1 MSQDPYLS
9 RPTAAFALRHRFDHA
24 PALTVGVEEE
34 VILLDPDTFLP
45 VDLGERVLTRMD
57 GDPRFKPELRCAQ
70 LELVTPP
77 ASTVAD
83 VVRELAAA
91 RRILAERLRGEI
103 RFAALGTHPCSTT
116 ISAVMP
122 NRRFREIGEELRWLA
137 RAALP
142 SGLHVHVAV
151 DGAERALAVYNALR
165 SYLPEIAALAANSP
179 FYEGRDTGMAS
190 ARLKVRED
198 HPRSGIPPAFES
210 WDAYTDFVAWGARGG
225 VIRDPSYHWWDLRL
239 NASVGT
245 LEIRV
250 ADSQTRVD
258 DVAGIA
264 AVCHAL
270 VARIVGRHDAGDRL
284 PVHDTHRI
292 AENRWRAVRDG
303 TGGELV
309 DLDTGAPAATRER
322 LRDLIGE
329 LEPYAVALGCDLE
342 LGHALALVTANGAVR
357 QRAIAAAVGV
367 DRLAGWLSD
376 ETELSTASAA
386 PMLLR
391 VATDPARAAGGRNR

>member
-1 MSQDPYLS
+1 MTT
-9 RPTAAFALRHRFDHA
+9 PTAVFAVQRRFDHA

-34 VILLDPDTFLP
+34 VILLDPETFLP
-45 VDLGERVLTRMD
+45 ADAVEDVLAWLD

-83 VVRELAAA
+83 VARELAAA
-91 RRILAERLRGEI
+91 RRILAERLRDRI
-103 RFAALGTHPCSTT
+103 RFAALGTHPSSTT
-116 ISAVMP
+116 MSAVTP
-122 NRRFREIGEELRWLA
+122 TRRFREIGEELRWLA

-151 DGAERALAVYNALR
+151 NGAERALAVYNAFR

-190 ARLKVRED
+190 TRLKLRED
-198 HPRSGIPPAFES
+198 HPRSGIPPAFDS
-210 WDAYTDFVAWGARGG
+210 WNAYTDFVAWGARGA

-239 NASVGT
+239 NVSYGT
-245 LEIRV
+245 VEIRV
-250 ADSQTRVD
+250 ADTQTRVD
-258 DVAGIA
+258 DAAAIA
-264 AVCHAL
+264 ALCQSLAASL
-270 VARIVGRHDAGDRL
+270 ADRYDAGDRL
-284 PVHDTHRI
+284 HVHDTHRI

-303 TGGELV
+303 VVGELV
-309 DLDTGAPAATRER
+309 DLDTGAPFATRER
-322 LRDLIGE
+322 LRDLVGE
-329 LEPYAVALGCDLE
+329 LEPYAVSLGCERE
-342 LGHALALVTANGAVR
+342 LGHALGLVTANGAVR

-376 ETELSTASAA
+376 ETELSTASPA
-386 PMLLR
+386 PMLHP
-391 VATDPARAAGGRNR
+391 VATEPARAAGGRIR